1 MNHVLLVLALAG
13 PLVMVAAV
21 LAIAL
26 ARVAARPAPSPQG
39 PGGDHDESEDAPA
52 HRPGAGRMC
61 GLGAQT
67 PRLETRERGA
77 DGALKALVTH
87 GCLREQRR

>member
-39 PGGDHDESEDAPA
+39 PVGDHDESEDAPA
-52 HRPGAGRMC
+52 HLPGAAPDRPAPEQPAAPAAPPP
-61 GLGAQT
+61 L
-67 PRLETRERGA
+67 
-77 DGALKALVTH
+77 H
-87 GCLREQRR
+87 GSRSRRRRASASRRAP